1 MKGYKI
7 PIFQRGSLLTQE
19 MLDAMKQYMVEVT
32 TAFYS
37 EYSDGILRGMK
48 VFVSDGIITIGSG
61 LVKYKDALL
70 VITECESV
78 PVLENNEMQ
87 LVKLQIKDKEIGTE
101 FEMIEMSLIV
111 DGNTEKKNNEIEI
124 CRMQVQNGAKL
135 RNDYR
140 SLEDMATRYDT
151 VQLINAD
158 YAAYREKGIHPQ
170 ILEQF
175 AKEVRES
182 RRKEPEDI
190 CFLQQIYGMKGES
203 CNRGLIEF
211 YLSEKLKGK
220 TGGYTNEEIYHGLCT
235 VLRQLKTGAPMR
247 SRVTETRKMIVD

>member
-32 TAFYS
+32 TALYT

-48 VFVSDGIITIGSG
+48 VQVSDGILTVGSG

-70 VITECESV
+70 VITECESI
-78 PVLENNEMQ
+78 PVMENNEMQ

-101 FEMIEMSLIV
+101 FEIIEMNLIM

-140 SLEDMATRYDT
+140 SLEDMSTTYDT

-190 CFLQQIYGMKGES
+190 CFLQQIYGIQGGT
-203 CNRGLIEF
+203 CNRGLLEF

-220 TGGYTNEEIYHGLCT
+220 AAGYTNEEIYRGLCT
-235 VLRQLKTGAPMR
+235 VLRQLKTGVPMR
-247 SRVTETRKMIVD
+247 SSVREPRRMIVD